1 PIAFGAIQ
9 PRLSPDG
16 SAIAFAYQ
24 GAIWR
29 MPREGGVMR
38 RLSSGAT
45 WDSDPAW
52 SSDGKKLACIAGDDL
67 LLLDAESGAT
77 LPREPRLAAK
87 GPLAFHPDGS
97 RLIAQVRGP
106 GGFVLSWI
114 PLAGGA
120 ATPLFQK
127 AGERPFALSPDGS
140 KIAYVTHQDVA
151 GEQSGNNGP
160 QADVWTRPADEDKP
174 LKLTRFPSRIFE
186 L

>member
-1 PIAFGAIQ
+1 MRLRIYLALLALVVAAAGISSLQDQKARPLPIAFGAIQ

-97 RLIAQVRGP
+97 RL
-106 GGFVLSWI
+106 L
-114 PLAGGA
+114 
-120 ATPLFQK
+120 
-127 AGERPFALSPDGS
+127 
-140 KIAYVTHQDVA
+140 
-151 GEQSGNNGP
+151 
-160 QADVWTRPADEDKP
+160 
-174 LKLTRFPSRIFE
+174 
-186 L
+186 